1 MRPSEFPAVFPAAH
15 PRRPSMTDQTPRTNT
30 PDHSSGPVELLLGPA
45 LRYVSETAAT
55 IWVETSAACT
65 VRVLDRSTNTF
76 EVAGHHYALVIL
88 EGLAP
93 ASTIPYQVHLDE
105 RRVWPTPDSR
115 LPPSVIRTMGG
126 EGAFRLLFG
135 SCRAAAPHESPYICT
150 ADEASEGLGVD
161 ALRAHGLRMIAQPPE
176 EWPDVLVFVGDQV
189 YADDVSPA
197 ARRRIERR
205 GDDRGDVPT
214 KVVADF
220 EEYTW
225 LYQESWKF
233 EVERWVMSVVP
244 SVMIFDDHDVIDDWN
259 TSRSWVT
266 ETRAESWW
274 EDHIIG
280 AMMSYWIYQHLGNL
294 SPAEIAAEGM
304 LARVTES
311 DDAESVLR
319 HWAFESEQQTPIP
332 GGYPFSFHRRFG
344 DVHLV
349 MVDTRNGRVLEPG
362 NRKMIGDD
370 EWEWVVDR
378 CFEPAT
384 HLLIATSLPVF
395 TPGGI
400 HAIQQW
406 DEAVCD
412 GRWGPIGAWVGERV
426 RRAID
431 TEHWPS
437 FDDSFRR
444 FERLLI
450 GRATGDRDV
459 EAPATITVLGGDI
472 HFSYGVAV
480 EPRGDHRFS
489 SRVHQVV
496 SSPIRNILGAPERRA
511 MRFAESDTGRRVAEF
526 LQRRVGRP
534 PSDLAWDLDVDP
546 IFDNTMALI
555 EFDGDHASLTMER
568 SLRNDQGVEVLE
580 IFKQMEL

>member
-1 MRPSEFPAVFPAAH
+1 MNGSTTSNEPAVA
-15 PRRPSMTDQTPRTNT
+15 
-30 PDHSSGPVELLLGPA
+30 ELLLGPA
-45 LRYVSETAAT
+45 LRYVSETEAT
-55 IWVETSAACT
+55 VWVETTAACT
-65 VRVLDRSTNTF
+65 VRVLDTSTRTF

-93 ASTIPYQVHLDE
+93 ASTVPYQVHLDD
-105 RRVWPTPDSR
+105 RLVWPAPDSR

-126 EGAFRLLFG
+126 GGPFRLLFG
-135 SCRAAAPHESPYICT
+135 SCRAAGPHEPPYILT
-150 ADEASEGLGVD
+150 ADEAGEGLGVD
-161 ALRAHGLRMIAQPPE
+161 ALRAHGLRMLGQPTD
-176 EWPDVLVFVGDQV
+176 EWPDVLVFLGDQV
-189 YADDVSPA
+189 YADDMSPA

-205 GDDRGDVPT
+205 DDDRGDVPD

-233 EVERWVMSVVP
+233 DIERWVMSVVP

-259 TSRSWVT
+259 TSREWVD
-266 ETRAESWW
+266 ETQAEPWW

-294 SPAEIAAEGM
+294 SPAEIAAEAM
-304 LARVTES
+304 LARVMES
-311 DDAESVLR
+311 DDAEAVLR
-319 HWAFESEQQTPIP
+319 HWAFEAEAQTPVP

-344 DVHLV
+344 DIQLV
-349 MVDTRNGRVLEPG
+349 VVDTRNGRVLEPG

-370 EWEWVVDR
+370 EWDWVVDR
-378 CFEPAT
+378 CFEPAN
-384 HLLIATSLPVF
+384 HLVIATSLPVF
-395 TPGGI
+395 TPGGV

-412 GRWGPIGAWVGERV
+412 GHWGRVGAWLGERV

-431 TEHWPS
+431 TEHWPA
-437 FDDSFRR
+437 FDDSFRK
-444 FERLLI
+444 FERLLVE
-450 GRATGDRDV
+450 RATGERDV
-459 EAPATITVLGGDI
+459 EPPATITVLGGDI

-480 EPRGDHRFS
+480 EPRGDLEFA

-511 MRFAESDTGRRVAEF
+511 MRFAQSDAGRRFAEF

-534 PSDLAWDLDVDP
+534 PSDLRWDLDVDP

-555 EFDGDHASLTMER
+555 EFDGDQAALTMER
-568 SLRNDQGVEVLE
+568 ARLDDHGVEYLE

>member
-1 MRPSEFPAVFPAAH
+1 M
-15 PRRPSMTDQTPRTNT
+15 
-30 PDHSSGPVELLLGPA
+30 
-45 LRYVSETAAT
+45 
-55 IWVETSAACT
+55 WVETTAACT
-65 VRVLDRSTNTF
+65 VRVLDTSTRTF

-93 ASTIPYQVHLDE
+93 ASTTTYQVHLDD
-105 RRVWPTPDSR
+105 RRVWPTADSR
-115 LPPSVIRTMGG
+115 LPPSVIRTLGG
-126 EGAFRLLFG
+126 DGPFRVLFG
-135 SCRAAAPHESPYICT
+135 SCRAAAPHEPPYICT
-150 ADEASEGLGVD
+150 ADEAPEGLGVD
-161 ALRAHGLRMIAQPPE
+161 ALRAHGLRLIAQPPD
-176 EWPDVLVFVGDQV
+176 EWPDVLVFLGDQV
-189 YADDVSPA
+189 YADDMSPA
-197 ARRRIERR
+197 AQRRIERR
-205 GDDRGDVPT
+205 GDDRGDVPK

-225 LYQESWKF
+225 LYEESWKF
-233 EVERWVMSVVP
+233 DVERWVMSVVP

-259 TSRSWVT
+259 TSRAWVD
-266 ETRAESWW
+266 ETRAEPWW

-294 SPAEIAAEGM
+294 SPAEIEAEAM
-304 LARVTES
+304 LARVMES
-311 DDAESVLR
+311 DDAAAVLR
-319 HWAFESEQQTPIP
+319 HWAFESEQQTPVP

-370 EWEWVVDR
+370 EWDWVVDR

-412 GRWGPIGAWVGERV
+412 ERWGRFGTWIGERV

-437 FDDSFRR
+437 FDDSFRK

-450 GRATGDRDV
+450 GRATGERGV
-459 EAPATITVLGGDI
+459 EPPATISVLGGDI

-480 EPRGDHRFS
+480 EPRGTQEFT
-489 SRVHQVV
+489 SRVHQIV
-496 SSPIRNILGAPERRA
+496 SSPIRNILGASERRA
-511 MRFAESDTGRRVAEF
+511 MRFAESDTGRKVAEF

-534 PSDLAWDLDVDP
+534 PSDLCWDLDVDP
-546 IFDNTMALI
+546 IFDNTMAMI
-555 EFDGDHASLTMER
+555 EFTGDRASLIMER
-568 SLRNDQGVEVLE
+568 ARRDDQGVEHLE

>member
-1 MRPSEFPAVFPAAH
+1 
-15 PRRPSMTDQTPRTNT
+15 MTDSTTSNEPALA
-30 PDHSSGPVELLLGPA
+30 ELLLGPA
-45 LRYVSETAAT
+45 LRFVSETEAT
-55 IWVETSAACT
+55 VWVETTAACT
-65 VRVLDRSTNTF
+65 VRVLDTSARTF

-93 ASTIPYQVHLDE
+93 GSTLPYQVHLDD
-105 RRVWPTPDSR
+105 RRVWPEPDSR
-115 LPPSVIRTMGG
+115 LPPSAIRTMGG
-126 EGAFRLLFG
+126 DGPFRVLFG
-135 SCRAAAPHESPYICT
+135 SCRSAAPHEPPYIL
-150 ADEASEGLGVD
+150 EAGVAGEGLGVD
-161 ALRAHGLRMIAQPPE
+161 ALRAHGLRMLSQPPSD
-176 EWPDVLVFVGDQV
+176 WPDVLVFLGDQV
-189 YADDVSPA
+189 YADAMSPA
-197 ARRRIERR
+197 AERRVERR
-205 GDDRGDVPT
+205 GGDRNDVPK

-225 LYQESWKF
+225 LYEESWSS
-233 EVERWVMSVVP
+233 EIERWVMSVVP

-259 TSRSWVT
+259 TSQSWVD
-266 ETRAESWW
+266 ETRAEPWW
-274 EDHIIG
+274 QDHIIG

-294 SPAEIAAEGM
+294 SPAEIADEGM
-304 LARVTES
+304 LARVTQS
-311 DDAESVLR
+311 DDAEAVLR

-344 DVHLV
+344 EIHLV

-370 EWEWVVDR
+370 EWDWVVDR

-395 TPGGI
+395 TPGGV

-412 GRWGPIGAWVGERV
+412 GRWGRVGAWVGERV

-437 FDDSFRR
+437 FDDSFRK
-444 FERLLI
+444 FERLLV
-450 GRATGDRDV
+450 GRATGERDV
-459 EAPATITVLGGDI
+459 EPPQTITVLGGDI

-480 EPRGDHRFS
+480 GPRGDQEFA

-511 MRFAESDTGRRVAEF
+511 MRFAQSDTGRRFAEF

-534 PSDLAWDLDVDP
+534 PSELRWDLDVDP

-555 EFDGDHASLTMER
+555 EFDGDHAALTMER
-568 SLRNDQGVEVLE
+568 ARLNDNGVEYLE

>member
-1 MRPSEFPAVFPAAH
+1 MTDSTTPNRPAVA
-15 PRRPSMTDQTPRTNT
+15 
-30 PDHSSGPVELLLGPA
+30 ELLLGPA
-45 LRYVSETAAT
+45 LRYVSETEAT
-55 IWVETSAACT
+55 VWVETTAACT
-65 VRVLDRSTNTF
+65 VRVLDTSTRTF
-76 EVAGHHYALVIL
+76 EVAGHHYALVVL

-93 ASTIPYQVHLDE
+93 DSTIPYQVHIDDRL
-105 RRVWPTPDSR
+105 VWPAADSR
-115 LPPSVIRTMGG
+115 LPPSVIRTMGEDG
-126 EGAFRLLFG
+126 PFRLLFG
-135 SCRAAAPHESPYICT
+135 SCRSAAPHEPPYIL
-150 ADEASEGLGVD
+150 EAGVTGEGLGVD
-161 ALRAHGLRMIAQPPE
+161 ALRAHGLRMLSQPPA
-176 EWPDVLVFVGDQV
+176 EWPDVLVFLGDQV
-189 YADDVSPA
+189 YADDMSPA
-197 ARRRIERR
+197 AQRRVERR
-205 GDDRGDVPT
+205 GDDRGDLPK

-225 LYQESWKF
+225 LYEESWRCDI
-233 EVERWVMSVVP
+233 ERWVMSVVP

-259 TSRSWVT
+259 TSQSWVE
-266 ETRAESWW
+266 ETRAEPWW

-294 SPAEIAAEGM
+294 SPAEIASQGM
-304 LARVTES
+304 LARVMES
-311 DDAESVLR
+311 DDAEAVLR
-319 HWAFESEQQTPIP
+319 HWAFESEAQTPVP

-370 EWEWVVDR
+370 EWDWVVDR

-395 TPGGI
+395 APGGV

-412 GRWGPIGAWVGERV
+412 GRWGRVGAWVGERV
-426 RRAID
+426 RRTID

-437 FDDSFRR
+437 FDDSFRK
-444 FERLLI
+444 FERLLVE
-450 GRATGDRDV
+450 RATGERDT

-480 EPRGDHRFS
+480 EPRGDRRFT

-496 SSPIRNILGAPERRA
+496 SSPIRNILDAPSRRA
-511 MRFAESDTGRRVAEF
+511 MRFAQSDTGRRVAEF

-534 PSDLAWDLDVDP
+534 PSDLRWDLDVDP

-555 EFDGDHASLTMER
+555 EFDGDRASLTMER
-568 SLRNDQGVEVLE
+568 ARLDDNHVEYLE
-580 IFKQMEL
+580 LFKQMEL